1 MGLTQRIANG
11 YERTSYFA
19 GLTTSGANETA
30 KWIEASGISGTL
42 LQNKFLTQYCSVA
55 ETWVPVGVLWIPTT
69 GITTTAPTLILRKNG
84 VSPATGG
91 VATLAIQA
99 TSANEFFSAFTPW
112 TFAAA
117 DAAAQQ
123 WSVLVGTTSAAGQI
137 SAALVYQVRM
147 VTGIEE

>member
-1 MGLTQRIANG
+1 
-11 YERTSYFA
+11 
-19 GLTTSGANETA
+19 
-30 KWIEASGISGTL
+30 
-42 LQNKFLTQYCSVA
+42 VA

-84 VSPATGG
+84 VSPSNLASGG
-91 VATLAIQA
+91 GIATLAIQA
-99 TSANEFFSAFTPW
+99 TSANEFFSPFTSW

-147 VTGIEE
+147 VTGIEEGISI